1 MRFMRF
7 MRSMRCSILA
17 VALSASGLV
26 WAAEPVVLVS
36 GDDYAPYA
44 DSKLPEGG
52 MTTDLVKNAFAAVNT
67 EIKIEW
73 RPWARGLDETKH
85 GMFAGTFPY
94 LKTPER
100 EKDFLYSDVVVKI
113 QDRAFIKAGNN
124 KIDFN
129 NIPSLAGTTICLPLG
144 WSASPK
150 LIDMIKNEQIKT
162 SRPKDISTCVKMVN
176 AGRADYFVTDEA
188 QGNAALKTGGVPA
201 GSVVMAESAPL
212 ADNSLYLI
220 VGKGFSGAKDLL
232 ENFNKGLAAIRKNG
246 SYDKIFKAHSK

>member
-1 MRFMRF
+1 MRFIRF
-7 MRSMRCSILA
+7 IRYGILA
-17 VALSASGLV
+17 AAVWASGLV
-26 WAAEPVVLVS
+26 LAEPVVLVS

-52 MTTDLVKNAFAAVNT
+52 MTTDLVKHAFAAVNT

-73 RPWARGLDETKH
+73 RPWARGLEETRH
-85 GMFAGTFPY
+85 GVFAGTYPY

-124 KIDFN
+124 KFDFS
-129 NIPSLAGTTICLPLG
+129 NIPGLVGTTICLPLG
-144 WSASPK
+144 WTTSPW
-150 LIDMIKNEQIKT
+150 LNDMIKNEQVKV
-162 SRPKDISTCVKMVN
+162 SRPRDISSCVKIVN

-201 GSVVMAESAPL
+201 GAVVMAESAPL

-220 VGKGFSGAKDLL
+220 VGKSQPGSKELL
-232 ENFNKGLAAIRKNG
+232 ERFNKGLAAIRKNG
-246 SYDKIFKAHSK
+246 IYDKIFKAHTK

>member
-1 MRFMRF
+1 MRY
-7 MRSMRCSILA
+7 SILA
-17 VALSASGLV
+17 AALLVSGQV
-26 WAAEPVVLVS
+26 WAGPVILVS

-52 MTTDLVKNAFAAVNT
+52 MSTELVKNAFAAVNT
-67 EIKIEW
+67 EIKVEW
-73 RPWARGLDETKH
+73 RPWARGLDETRH

-100 EKDFLYSDVVVKI
+100 EKDFLYSDVVIKI

-124 KIDFN
+124 KFDFN

-144 WSASPK
+144 WTTSPR
-150 LIDMIKNEQIKT
+150 LNDMIRNEQIKVD
-162 SRPKDISTCVKMVN
+162 RPRDISSCVKMVN
-176 AGRADYFVTDEA
+176 AGRSDYFVTDEA
-188 QGNAALKTGGVPA
+188 QGTAALRSGGVPA
-201 GSVVMAESAPL
+201 GAVVMAESAPL

-220 VGKGFSGAKDLL
+220 ASKNLPGSKGLL

-246 SYDKIFKAHSK
+246 SYDRIFKAHTK

>member
-1 MRFMRF
+1 MRF
-7 MRSMRCSILA
+7 MRSIPYSMLA
-17 VALSASGLV
+17 AAVLTWGLT
-26 WAAEPVVLVS
+26 WAEPVVLVS

-52 MTTDLVKNAFAAVNT
+52 MTTELVKHAFAAVKT

-73 RPWARGLDETKH
+73 RPWARGLDETRH
-85 GMFAGTFPY
+85 GVFVGTFPY

-100 EKDFLYSDVVVKI
+100 EKDFLYSDVLVKI
-113 QDRAFIKAGNN
+113 QDRAFIKAGNH
-124 KIDFN
+124 KFDFN

-144 WSASPK
+144 WTTSPR
-150 LIDMIKNEQIKT
+150 LNDMIRDGQIKVN
-162 SRPKDISTCVKMVN
+162 RPRDISLCVKIVGL
-176 AGRADYFVTDEA
+176 GRADYFVTDEI
-188 QGNAALKTGGVPA
+188 QGLAALKTGGLPL

-220 VGKGFSGAKDLL
+220 VGKVLPGGKELL

-246 SYDKIFKAHSK
+246 SYDKIFKAHAK